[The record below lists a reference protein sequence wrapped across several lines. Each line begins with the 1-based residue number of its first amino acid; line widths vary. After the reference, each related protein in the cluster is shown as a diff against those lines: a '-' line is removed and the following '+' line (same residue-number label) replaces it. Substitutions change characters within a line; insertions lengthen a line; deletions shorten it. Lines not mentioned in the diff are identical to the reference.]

1 MNYSNRFWLYAPV
14 TVFLAI
20 AAAVMVHWKFAAD
33 AFEQRLAALKGHQA
47 IPGVTLDWS
56 SVAVSGFPFRLDAD
70 FEGLSLK
77 GAGAHGPFAWT
88 TEKFALHQLTY
99 GRPKSV
105 FEAAG
110 QQHVAWTDA
119 SGLAHGADFLPGS
132 FRGGSVMGARGLTRF
147 DVDIVDAG
155 AKDFTIGELQFHM
168 RRDPDGADLDLML
181 KADAVNAGGVR
192 TRTVQVYAT
201 LNRAIAFAA
210 LLQGDASWP
219 SSAQNWRTMGGKAK
233 LSQVIA
239 PGLAA
244 DGLLSPLY

>member
-1 MNYSNRFWLYAPV
+1 MNYSSRFWLYAPV

-88 TEKFALHQLTY
+88 TEKFALHELTY

-119 SGLAHGADFLPGS
+119 SGLAHSADFLPGS
-132 FRGGSVMGARGLTRF
+132 LRGGSVTGGRGLTRL
-147 DVDIVDAG
+147 DLDIVDAG

-181 KADAVNAGGVR
+181 KADAVNSGGVPA
-192 TRTVQVYAT
+192 RTVQVYAT
-201 LNRAIAFAA
+201 LNQASALVA
-210 LLQGDASWP
+210 LLRGEQAWPDAVKGWR
-219 SSAQNWRTMGGKAK
+219 AQGGKAK

-239 PGLAA
+239 PRLAA

>member
-1 MNYSNRFWLYAPV
+1 MNYSSRFWLYAPV
-14 TVFLAI
+14 TIFLLI
-20 AAAVMVHWKFAAD
+20 AAGVMVHWKFAAD

-47 IPGVTLDWS
+47 IPSVTLDWS

-70 FEGLSLK
+70 FSGLSLK

-88 TEKFALHQLTY
+88 SEKFALHRLTY
-99 GRPKSV
+99 GRAKSV

-110 QQHVAWTDA
+110 RQHIAWTDA
-119 SGLAHGADFLPGS
+119 SGIARTADFLPGS
-132 FRGGSVMGARGLTRF
+132 LRGGSVMSGPGLTRF
-147 DVDIVDAG
+147 DVDIVDVG
-155 AKDFTIGELQFHM
+155 AKTFTIGELQFHM
-168 RRDPDGADLDLML
+168 RRDPDGTDLDLML

-192 TRTVQVYAT
+192 TKTVQIYAT
-201 LNRAIAFAA
+201 LSQAGALVA
-210 LLQGDASWP
+210 LLRGEQAWPDAVTG
-219 SSAQNWRTMGGKAK
+219 WRARNGKAK